1 MKSLSSLALGIW
13 RTPVPSS
20 GENGML
26 EGMRCLVVG
35 AGRGLGAD
43 ILRRLVHDGACCHA
57 TTRRAQAGPR
67 LPGSEV
73 TWSAADV
80 RRPPDVAAV
89 VEAAIAALGALDAL
103 VYCPGVAAV
112 GPLERVSPEDW
123 SEVFEVN
130 TRGFGLAVGA
140 CLPHW
145 RARGAG
151 SAIAISSQAARRGQP
166 MISAYTASKA
176 ALEGLV
182 RALAIEL
189 APTVRL
195 NAVAPGIVET
205 AMIEEDFDRQA
216 RLSGLSVADVRER
229 TLGRIPARRFQSG
242 TAIAATV
249 AFLLS
254 PGARDITGQVIAVD
268 GGMTA

>member
-1 MKSLSSLALGIW
+1 
-13 RTPVPSS
+13 
-20 GENGML
+20 
-26 EGMRCLVVG
+26 
-35 AGRGLGAD
+35 
-43 ILRRLVHDGACCHA
+43 
-57 TTRRAQAGPR
+57 
-67 LPGSEV
+67 
-73 TWSAADV
+73 
-80 RRPPDVAAV
+80 
-89 VEAAIAALGALDAL
+89 
-103 VYCPGVAAV
+103 
-112 GPLERVSPEDW
+112 
-123 SEVFEVN
+123 
-130 TRGFGLAVGA
+130 
-140 CLPHW
+140 
-145 RARGAG
+145 
-151 SAIAISSQAARRGQP
+151 